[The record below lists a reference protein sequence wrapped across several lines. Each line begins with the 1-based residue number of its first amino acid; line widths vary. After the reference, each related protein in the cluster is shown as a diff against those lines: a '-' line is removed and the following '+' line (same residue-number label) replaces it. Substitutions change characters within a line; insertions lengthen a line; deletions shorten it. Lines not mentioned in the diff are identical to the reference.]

1 MSQSRASEPRT
12 SALRSDSDEQ
22 IARVRLL
29 DDYPFA
35 CTAEGGCG
43 AFVRSV
49 PSAEQ
54 SYQGGVLSNFFQRYG
69 VQPGDVFNVR
79 IGE

>member
-1 MSQSRASEPRT
+1 M
-12 SALRSDSDEQ
+12 
-22 IARVRLL
+22 RLL